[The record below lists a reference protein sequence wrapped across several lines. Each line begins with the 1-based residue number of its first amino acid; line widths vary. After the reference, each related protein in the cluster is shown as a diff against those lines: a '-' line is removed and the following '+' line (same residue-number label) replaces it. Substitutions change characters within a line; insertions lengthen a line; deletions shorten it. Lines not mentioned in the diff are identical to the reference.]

1 MKQGWALAGLIKLRN
16 DEGWSYRKIAK
27 QAGGGLTHSQ
37 VQKWAVEPK
46 KHSPTREQLQA
57 LAEGLRMPPE
67 IIFEA
72 ANQDWTTAPTL
83 IKAEADD
90 GSVLIIASQLKELS
104 EQDRRT
110 IQDLTDTLYR
120 RMKEEDRRRA
130 NG

>member
-1 MKQGWALAGLIKLRN
+1 VNKGAHLRGLIQQRL
-16 DEGWSYRKIAK
+16 DEGWSQRRIARQGDMSASTLSK
-27 QAGGGLTHSQ
+27 LMRRS
-37 VQKWAVEPK
+37 
-46 KHSPTREQLQA
+46 RETAPQDDVLLK

-67 IIFEA
+67 VIFDA
-72 ANQDWTTAPTL
+72 ANKDWTTPPSL
-83 IKAEADD
+83 IKTEADD